1 MSITKE
7 RLNLAGWLS
16 ITNAI
21 FTIPSIVMSM
31 FLEKTGGEGARISQA
46 ILICVSL
53 GLLFY
58 VLSSFKK
65 LLNDR
70 FQFRKVDAYISL
82 LIWGNI
88 VLGVLDLLSLGIR
101 RLEFLVS
108 ILPIIS
114 FIILGIISILFGIK
128 LLRLPDNLYGLLKP
142 FSYLAIVSGVCFVTV
157 ILAPLGVIA
166 GVVEDVILGI
176 IFFRAAEQPPS
187 YNEIFRAPI
196 G

>member
-31 FLEKTGGEGARISQA
+31 FLEKTRGDGARISQA
-46 ILICVSL
+46 ILICVGV
-53 GLLFY
+53 GLLVY
-58 VLSSFKK
+58 VLLSFKK

-70 FQFRKVDAYISL
+70 FQFHRVDPYISL

-101 RLEFLVS
+101 GLEFLVS
-108 ILPIIS
+108 ILSIIS
-114 FIILGIISILFGIK
+114 FIIFGIISILFGIK
-128 LLRLPDNLYGLLKP
+128 LLRLHDNLYGLLKP

-157 ILAPLGVIA
+157 ILALLGVIA

-187 YNEIFRAPI
+187 YNEIFKVPI